1 MSAPNVNEHVIMTE
15 IRAALARR
23 PDMLVW
29 RNNTGRFWTIPK
41 TASCAAC
48 GSNLLSGQGI
58 KGAYQTVC
66 GLGLGS
72 ADLVGVQ
79 LVDGVGRFV
88 GIEVKTDRGRTS
100 DDQDR
105 WLAAA
110 ARHGALAGVARSV
123 DEAMGLVDG

>member
-1 MSAPNVNEHVIMTE
+1 MTEHIIMTE

-23 PDMLVW
+23 PDVLVW

-41 TASCAAC
+41 QATCATC

-79 LVDGVGRFV
+79 RVGGVGRFV
-88 GIEVKTDRGRTS
+88 GIEVKTSKGRTS

-105 WLAAA
+105 WL
-110 ARHGALAGVARSV
+110 GAVSNYGGVTGVARSV
-123 DEAMGLVDG
+123 DEAMGLVNG